1 MSINK
6 DNIWNYI
13 IHVDDKHVLFFDGNL
28 NLVEVWDRKVLDGNI
43 EEMIGVEKDG
53 K

>member
-13 IHVDDKHVLFFDGNL
+13 IHIDDKYVLFFDGNL
-28 NLVEVWDRKVLDGNI
+28 NLVEVWDRKVLDGNK
-43 EEMIGVEKDG
+43 EEK
-53 K
+53 

>member
-1 MSINK
+1 MAINK

-13 IHVDDKHVLFFDGNL
+13 IYVDDEQVLFFDDNL
-28 NLVEVWDRKVLDGNI
+28 NLVEVLDRKK
-43 EEMIGVEKDG
+43 EEGYG